1 MEAFQ
6 VHQEW
11 QLLTPLAETEPTMIA
26 LATTFM
32 PLILIAIVTDDKG
45 ITVNL

>member
-6 VHQEW
+6 VHREW